1 MADKIGVN
9 EIVEQAA
16 IDQVKSAQAEIKAL
30 QDAYIKM
37 AASIRGQDINIFKA
51 DGIKNSE
58 AAIRQQKQDLTEL
71 DRIKKQLLS
80 TEQKLAAAQS
90 LEAQLLA
97 EQKAALKD
105 VNSETAHYVKIMNS
119 QEGSVDQMRSKLE
132 LLRKQYSALGE
143 SMRLGGN
150 GQKMLADI
158 QKLDGAVKL
167 ATFNTGKYTDN
178 VGNYQSATFQLTQVL
193 RELPAFTYS
202 AQTGIMGISNN
213 LPILTDAFQK
223 VRKETGSAWQALKIF
238 GSSLFSFGNIFAV
251 AVGLLTIFSDK
262 LFASDK
268 AASGASKSIADLKT
282 AQDSLNMALA
292 SAEYKKAVTD
302 VNELRIN
309 IDLAKKG
316 FIDKTDV
323 VNQYNKTLGDSLG
336 KVTSLDAAEKML
348 VKNGEAYIQM
358 TLLKA
363 AANISL
369 ERAATEYLNAEL
381 KSQEAADKLAAGRD
395 VEGNY
400 KPGALESFKLLFSQ
414 GLGSDADN
422 FQKQTK
428 KEVDGIKKE
437 GDKFKDISSKFQE
450 DAAKLAQAMGMDL
463 FGKQYDTKAKK
474 ETTAKGKPTITPNLS
489 DTDIADLRAYYENL
503 RKAQIEALGNLV
515 NDPES
520 KKAFEDFLLGGALSG
535 DQSISDEAA
544 KQLADDLIKRVEDNA
559 KKLQL
564 KIDKQKALDDAVEIA
579 RQINEITQQYG
590 SAANDIAEAMAM
602 RANLEADT
610 QIKNIDK
617 VLKADL
623 DALDR
628 RSMSQKQKD
637 EERARLELQAEA
649 RRKAIDRERIKAL
662 RTTAAIQKAADVAN
676 IITSTA
682 LAIVGFLAKPGGY
695 PGIALSIGAGV
706 TGAAQ
711 LAKAIA
717 TPLPQYFKGT
727 ESKPQDG
734 PAWVGEKGIEKITL
748 PDGTSFLSPGTA
760 TIMDLPKQT
769 VIKPHEETMKELM
782 YDINAA
788 AFRKMANTSFSR
800 NDAYN
805 SAILES
811 IQELSTDTK
820 TLIKIMANK
829 KEQFNF
835 FGDNISHIDK
845 AIS

>member
-16 IDQVKSAQAEIKAL
+16 IDQVKSAREEIKSL
-30 QDAYIKM
+30 SQEYVKM
-37 AASIRGQDINIFKA
+37 AANIRGQDINIFKA

-71 DRIKKQLLS
+71 DRIKKQLLV
-80 TEQKLAAAQS
+80 TEQKLSAAQS

-97 EQKAALKD
+97 EQKAALKE
-105 VNSETAHYVKIMNS
+105 VNTETAHYVKIMNS

-158 QKLDGAVKL
+158 QKLDSAVKM

-251 AVGLLTIFSDK
+251 AVGVLTIFSDK

-268 AASGASKSIADLKT
+268 AAGSASKSINDLKT

-309 IDLAKKG
+309 IDLAKQG
-316 FIDKTDV
+316 FISKTDV
-323 VNQYNKTLGDSLG
+323 VNEYNKTLGDSLG
-336 KVTSLDAAEKML
+336 KVTSLDVAEKML

-381 KSQEAADKLAAGRD
+381 KSQEAAAKLAAGQD
-395 VEGNY
+395 EEGNY

-428 KEVDGIKKE
+428 NEVDGIKKE
-437 GDKFKDISSKFQE
+437 GDKFKDISAKFQE

-463 FGKQYDTKAKK
+463 FGKQYDVKAKK
-474 ETTAKGKPTITPNLS
+474 EKKVKVKPTISPNLS
-489 DTDIADLRAYYENL
+489 DTDLADMKAYYENL
-503 RKAQIEALGNLV
+503 RKAQTEALGNLV

-520 KKAFEDFLLGGALSG
+520 RAAFDESIQALINTDKPITDAQAQDLLK
-535 DQSISDEAA
+535 SITDKINKE
-544 KQLADDLIKRVEDNA
+544 A
-559 KKLQL
+559 KKKENYIQFT
-564 KIDKQKALDDAVEIA
+564 IDVKT
-579 RQINEITQQYG
+579 INEIIQAATTAL
-590 SAANDIAEAMAM
+590 SAINDIIYM
-602 RANLEADT
+602 REIAA
-610 QIKNIDK
+610 IDK
-617 VLKADL
+617 RDKKLKDSYDAEKKYIDSSFTNQADKEREL
-623 DALDR
+623 AAL
-628 RSMSQKQKD
+628 
-637 EERARLELQAEA
+637 EA
-649 RRKAIDRERIKAL
+649 RREAQQKKIDRDRIAAQRK
-662 RTTAAIQKAADVAN
+662 AAIAQKGYDIASIISGTAVAV
-676 IITSTA
+676 ISA
-682 LAIVGFLAKPGGY
+682 LGAKPY
-695 PGIALSIGAGV
+695 TPLNIAIAAGV
-706 TGAAQ
+706 AATGAAN
-711 LAKAIA
+711 LARVVA

-727 ESKPQDG
+727 DSKPQDG
-734 PAWVGEKGIEKITL
+734 PAWVGEKGVEKITL

-782 YDINAA
+782 YDINASV
-788 AFRKMANTSFSR
+788 FRKLGKAGNAMNSTIATAFIESIEENTSEIKGLRKDMNAKGTNVSIYG
-800 NDAYN
+800 DYN
-805 SAILES
+805 HHIHV
-811 IQELSTDTK
+811 QT
-820 TLIKIMANK
+820 
-829 KEQFNF
+829 
-835 FGDNISHIDK
+835 NIR
-845 AIS
+845 